1 MANTYTYSGP
11 ATRWSEGDPTAV
23 DYLNVSRVNS
33 DHLYEALNTIIVSAS
48 ITAGSATALKDGT
61 TATTQ
66 GSSDNTTKLATTA
79 YVTTAVAA
87 SSTSPG
93 GSNTQIQ
100 YNNSGAFGG
109 SANLAWTN
117 GTSTLAVA
125 GTANAKMLNISA
137 SGAALGSQNAFRII
151 LVDLNDPAT
160 MWDVQAFLAR
170 ARFTSWYQELGA
182 PPMRG
187 AMFIT
192 NAKTSLVWW
201 NLDTDAQYIK
211 FDTGGSSNDDSNM
224 LYFSASSPPAS
235 LVFLDGKIF
244 YGGTNGGGAWII
256 DFLRDESIGWFASGQ
271 RRYEGNIEER
281 NDGKGND
288 STYTSIQ
295 IPNGTVNDV
304 AAARDTTLSDEFD
317 RPYHWWS
324 GGTAGGGCIYNP
336 HNDSIYDWHDSSRQS
351 THQFL
356 MNDKWLFQRNQTTYQ
371 GMNWIQ
377 MSGVTADQPTVITHF
392 NPWNSADNSNNGS
405 ASFPW
410 TVSATIN
417 GIAGNSDA
425 SHVFVA
431 STEGLCRITFP
442 TEDNIFG
449 WTWATSAYQTP
460 YMRGSTRIAAYP
472 LNDVNDRSGSGHTL
486 TNNNSTTF
494 TSGVFGNTAT
504 FNGTNQYLSRTGDS
518 GFNITGTA
526 GDTFTVS
533 FYYKSTSATNPGSN
547 TYLMAIERA
556 AGTESLEF
564 YFTTAGKVVMYGYDG
579 AGSGTITSAQDTYDA
594 EWHHVVGAIAFG
606 PRPGPWKGGTH
617 DAYGWM
623 RLWIDGV
630 YAGGVNWGNTNSFGT
645 DAIYIGT
652 NEDATVFFPG
662 QIAQLSF
669 NHGTY
674 YNAVW
679 SENEIKAEYQRM
691 VRGLGGATATLANTD
706 VKSVQADPTG
716 LAAVTTAANQTEIWD
731 VETGLR
737 ESIDGT
743 TTATI
748 ADADVGFK
756 KGATLPE
763 YITARSGAIEFD
775 GQKRSVS

>member
-187 AMFIT
+187 AIFID
-192 NAKTSLVWW
+192 NAKTSLIWW
-201 NLDTDAQYIK
+201 NLDTDASYMSFTPSAANIMRPGSVGSGVA
-211 FDTGGSSNDDSNM
+211 FLDGVIYVADAGGSSGRQAN
-224 LYFSASSPPAS
+224 
-235 LVFLDGKIF
+235 
-244 YGGTNGGGAWII
+244 II
-256 DFLRDESIGWFASGQ
+256 DLLSDKAWSFSTGGQ
-271 RRYEGNIEER
+271 NVFDKDLENR
-281 NDGKGND
+281 NAGVAGYV
-288 STYTSIQ
+288 SARTSPAILS
-295 IPNGTVNDV
+295 NTVNDI
-304 AAARDTTLSDEFD
+304 AAARDRTLSDEFD
-317 RPYHWWS
+317 RPVHWWS
-324 GGTAGGGCIYNP
+324 VGTASGACIYNP

-425 SHVFVA
+425 SQVFVA